1 LVDDGSLM
9 LRSSNTRT
17 ICFAHGMYVA
27 LMSSFNDNVVDRCHL
42 TCFKPPP
49 PRRRPPQR
57 P

>member
-42 TCFKPPP
+42 TCFKPPA